1 MKKEKF
7 DKIKIYIT
15 ESTNDNTKNKRI
27 FDVATAIDVCREHK
41 ATREQAILLASQQKE
56 WALLV

>member
-7 DKIKIYIT
+7 DKIKIYIN
-15 ESTNDNTKNKRI
+15 ESTADATKNKRI

-41 ATREQAILLASQQKE
+41 ATRDQAIQLATQQKE